1 MSAKTTYADYMIRQ
15 WPIMTTPQDVLDL
28 GRSIQLD
35 CERFWDDREEM
46 IRLLRCLSENMF
58 RVKSWKQFRLMR
70 NSTNIVAKRISE
82 LPVQKRIGF
91 WD

>member
-15 WPIMTTPQDVLDL
+15 WPILTTPQDVLDL

-46 IRLLRCLSENMF
+46 IRLLQCLSENMF

-70 NSTNIVAKRISE
+70 NSTNIVARRISE
-82 LPVQKRIGF
+82 LPVPKRTGF

>member
-15 WPIMTTPQDVLDL
+15 WPILTTPQDVLDL

-82 LPVQKRIGF
+82 LPVPKRIGF